1 MERIR
6 QGRLRVEMDLLFTG
20 FFDSIDG
27 PDEVFVLL
35 FSKFISRLPKT
46 WAARPLGL
54 FSEGVTMDRVA
65 TSGMLVK
72 PLCVD
77 ASVY

>member
-1 MERIR
+1 M
-6 QGRLRVEMDLLFTG
+6 GSVFTG

-27 PDEVFVLL
+27 LGEVFVLL

-54 FSEGVTMDRVA
+54 FSEVVTMDPVA
-65 TSGMLVK
+65 TSRMLVK

>member
-1 MERIR
+1 MESIR
-6 QGRLRVEMDLLFTG
+6 QGRFRVEMDLLFTG
-20 FFDSIDG
+20 FFDAIEG
-27 PDEVFVLL
+27 LGEVFVLL
-35 FSKFISRLPKT
+35 FSKFIRRFPKT

-54 FSEGVTMDRVA
+54 FSEVVTMDPVA
-65 TSGMLVK
+65 TSRMLVK